1 MPSQPAVRLRSH
13 LEERYGITVE
23 SLTDLDVGVWHVRR
37 ADGPDWVAR
46 WFPACRTAEA
56 VTGDAE
62 VLRYAASQEFPAE
75 RCAAAEPVS
84 ALDGRSVLVT
94 EWAGPVPRQQ
104 RRDAIRSA
112 GGLGRLSALLGRLHS
127 LPLADSGAVTRP
139 GGAWHHLAEGLPSAE
154 IVAASRMLAGAA
166 HLFPDSK
173 RDAYEALRAEVA
185 SLDTAD
191 GLPEALVHPDFV
203 LANVVATPDGM
214 VLADWAGT
222 GRGPRVWSLAFVLYA
237 EGAKDLRRVDVVLAG
252 YRRHITLTDGELDRL
267 RAIALARPLI
277 LSAWSVCTGRKTP
290 TEAVTEAAET
300 KALAEAVAVRARTAL
315 SR

>member
-1 MPSQPAVRLRSH
+1 
-13 LEERYGITVE
+13 
-23 SLTDLDVGVWHVRR
+23 VGPPRRRR
-37 ADGPDWVAR
+37 ADPSGWRHSPTSCGKAR
-46 WFPACRTAEA
+46 T
-56 VTGDAE
+56 
-62 VLRYAASQEFPAE
+62 S
-75 RCAAAEPVS
+75 
-84 ALDGRSVLVT
+84 
-94 EWAGPVPRQQ
+94 
-104 RRDAIRSA
+104 I
-112 GGLGRLSALLGRLHS
+112 
-127 LPLADSGAVTRP
+127 
-139 GGAWHHLAEGLPSAE
+139 PSE
-154 IVAASRMLAGAA
+154 
-166 HLFPDSK
+166 

-203 LANVVATPDGM
+203 LANVVATPDGR
-214 VLADWAGT
+214 VLVDWAGT

-267 RAIALARPLI
+267 AAITLARPLI

-300 KALAEAVAVRARTAL
+300 RALAEAVAARARTAL